1 MFEAGFDRQENMPA
15 LLGETL
21 KGESGKDREGDEGA
35 DRWDVCSL
43 ETSQGMC
50 GKCGGG
56 ECGKG

>member
-1 MFEAGFDRQENMPA
+1 MFEAAFGRQENIPA

-21 KGESGKDREGDEGA
+21 MCESGKDWEGDEGA

-43 ETSQGMC
+43 ETTQGMC

-56 ECGKG
+56 ECETG

>member
-1 MFEAGFDRQENMPA
+1 MPA
-15 LLGETL
+15 LLAETL
-21 KGESGKDREGDEGA
+21 KGESRKDWEGDEGA

-56 ECGKG
+56 EYGKG